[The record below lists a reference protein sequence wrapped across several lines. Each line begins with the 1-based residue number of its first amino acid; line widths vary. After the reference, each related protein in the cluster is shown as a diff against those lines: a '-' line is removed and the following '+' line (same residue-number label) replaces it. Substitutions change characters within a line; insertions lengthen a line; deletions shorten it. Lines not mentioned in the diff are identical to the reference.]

1 MKTKYLDYET
11 MNSAGP
17 SLTGNFIHFHN
28 FSPATLASPS
38 RHLLFSSLL
47 LATLVP
53 LSLTYWSVLRPLS
66 LAPILSRSNL
76 STASTMIAL
85 FTTGPQGNQVGH
97 CAVAVNREYSG
108 RIRPKSYKLYL
119 KKLHIVYM
127 YIYIYVCF
135 TWILHLP
142 SHSLYVAHVF
152 LFIFQ
157 FLLIVSQFKFSL
169 SLCTLNVCFSIN
181 FSIESYVSRETSF
194 SACLCHL
201 SQFHW
206 ALFGAQNN
214 TSLPRRNNGC
224 LLLFLYFCLNHS
236 SHLLSQQLN
245 F

>member
-127 YIYIYVCF
+127 YIYIYMCVLPGYYTCLLTLFTLPMCF
-135 TWILHLP
+135 CSSFSFYWSCL
-142 SHSLYVAHVF
+142 
-152 LFIFQ
+152 
-157 FLLIVSQFKFSL
+157 SL
-169 SLCTLNVCFSIN
+169 SFP
-181 FSIESYVSRETSF
+181 
-194 SACLCHL
+194 
-201 SQFHW
+201 FH
-206 ALFGAQNN
+206 
-214 TSLPRRNNGC
+214 SV
-224 LLLFLYFCLNHS
+224 H
-236 SHLLSQQLN
+236 
-245 F
+245 